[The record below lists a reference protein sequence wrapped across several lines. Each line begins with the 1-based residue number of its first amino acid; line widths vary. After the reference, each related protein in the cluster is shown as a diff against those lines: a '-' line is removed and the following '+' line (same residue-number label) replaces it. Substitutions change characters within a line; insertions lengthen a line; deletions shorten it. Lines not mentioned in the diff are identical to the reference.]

1 MKIITIFLAA
11 LGLSCSSIALISCTQ
26 MPQKSLVLYYSQTG
40 TTAKLAEE
48 LREQLG
54 ADIERFDV
62 EQVYDGNFEQTIERV
77 RHERES
83 GMVPALKPLQSA
95 VSDYDVIFL
104 CYPIWFGTYAP
115 PVKALLSSVDFKGKT
130 VVPFCTFGSGGLES
144 SAADLTQALPGTF
157 VAKGFGI
164 RQARMQHLGGE
175 LNRFLLENAYK
186 HGIFEPYPD
195 YSEQGELTPETSAIY
210 EEATAGYPFP
220 MGTPVSVSSRE
231 VPGGVDYSFA
241 VEGKTPDGSV
251 AQGTV
256 LVSCREGRKAEFTRV
271 IR

>member
-1 MKIITIFLAA
+1 M
-11 LGLSCSSIALISCTQ
+11 LI
-26 MPQKSLVLYYSQTG
+26 LYYSQTG
-40 TTAKLAEE
+40 TTSVVAEE
-48 LREQLG
+48 LQRQTG

-83 GMVPALKPLQSA
+83 GIVPALKPLQSA

-104 CYPIWFGTYAP
+104 GYPIWFGTYAP
-115 PVKALLSSVDFKGKT
+115 PVMALLSSVDFKGKT

-144 SAADLTQALPGTF
+144 SAADLTQALPGAF

-164 RQARMQHLGGE
+164 RQARMKYLGGE

-186 HGIFEPYPD
+186 HGTFEPYPD
-195 YSEQGELTPETSAIY
+195 YSGQADITPAAISIY
-210 EEATAGYPFP
+210 EEAVAGYPFP
-220 MGTPVSVSSRE
+220 MGEPISVGSRE
-231 VPGGVDYSFA
+231 VPGGYDYRFC
-241 VEGKTPDGSV
+241 VKTVTPDGTPSEGV
-251 AQGTV
+251 V
-256 LVSCREGRKAEFTRV
+256 LVSCREGCKPEFTRV